1 MALMKCPECGK
12 ENVSDTSSTC
22 PECGYNI
29 QKYLQELREKEQDEK
44 EFQYILSTIEIPEV
58 HEPKEP
64 DSYVPGVIGSVIA
77 YLFLLA
83 CIVIADGGSFA
94 IGLVTLLYIA
104 FLVLLYVSIENEK
117 KEFTKAL
124 IEYQEKLK
132 ENEEIRNNIE
142 QYRMDKAKEILE
154 QKKLE
159 RFLEELRAERNRKLH
174 CPKCGSENIGVINRG
189 YSILTGFAG
198 SGTPM
203 NVCQKC
209 GYKWKPGS

>member
-22 PECGYNI
+22 TECGYNI

-83 CIVIADGGSFA
+83 FIVIADGGSFA

-154 QKKLE
+154 QRKLE

-198 SGTPM
+198 SGAPM